1 MGPGGAGINFAF
13 TLMVL
18 AVVFFWLGT
27 VARQF
32 APAHLLTEDII
43 RTLRWFSAPILIVVA
58 LALAMML
65 VQARSSF
72 NDKGAALES
81 ISGHALQLN
90 RAALYY
96 GHRADKVR
104 VELLKYMKHLE
115 ANNLYGVLGPPQ
127 RGASNPTAKAV
138 YEMELPPND
147 AIRTV
152 VKQRMIDSW
161 GLINEVRTNLAV
173 QSDIVVYRFTIGMTM
188 LWLLTLFSL
197 MGFSSPVNPVTL
209 TAGAVVA
216 MTTASLFFLIGEFS
230 HPLEGMINLSHHPL
244 EVVIKTME
252 KDLKLVPPQLE
263 EIKPKADESVTPAIR
278 G

>member
-18 AVVFFWLGT
+18 AVVFFWIGT

-32 APAHLLTEDII
+32 APARLLTDEII
-43 RTLRWFSAPILIVVA
+43 QTLRWFSAPVLIVVA

-65 VQARSSF
+65 VQARGSF
-72 NDKGAALES
+72 NDKGAALEN

-104 VELLKYMKHLE
+104 VELLKYMRHLE
-115 ANNLYGVLGPPQ
+115 AKNLYGVLGPPQ
-127 RGASNPTAKAV
+127 RGASDPTAKAV
-138 YEMELPPND
+138 FELELPPND
-147 AIRTV
+147 IIRAD
-152 VKQRMIDSW
+152 VKKRMVDTWIK
-161 GLINEVRTNLAV
+161 ITETRTNLAV
-173 QSDIVVYRFTIGMTM
+173 QADIVVYRFTIGMTM

-197 MGFSSPVNPVTL
+197 MGFSSPVNAVTL

-244 EVVIKTME
+244 EVVIRTID

-263 EIKPKADESVTPAIR
+263 ASPPPAPQPPAQ